1 VTSHMKSVESIDR
14 ANQGNLLWPPIADAV
29 DTFLKRRASKADA
42 YERIWRLI
50 HVWEA
55 ISITLVGAGVA
66 RIRCMPEHAVLFLRC
81 REHLHGRTW
90 NSVTRSFEYYQGAL
104 DGSALA
110 RLNILHEL
118 STTDTTSSSFLTAL
132 KAFLNTECISVSNLV
147 QAWARI
153 CDVPD
158 QAAQAAAIAP
168 RAAMRLLNEFR
179 NRIAHVPFPYDGL
192 DELANAVEE
201 LSEQLFNIE
210 PPPWQGFRDER
221 LESPMC
227 GSLLWRDRV
236 LYGSAHRANQEAADG
251 LQFSY
256 PTSRKT
262 TDKKENWAA
271 EPFALVDSMLRP
283 FVLTRLRAQ
292 ATGVWEF
299 TRFRAEANA
308 VIYHEAPTWQAN
320 VPPPAESEYTTP
332 EAEKEQAEEREI
344 VASASSSVNED
355 HVPEKQ
361 AAANEFEQALRF
373 IRNED
378 YAPAI
383 EYFARLVATRPD
395 YHIGWLRLGHAQREL
410 AMRLRITDAVHAREL
425 FDKSIDSLGHAGEHA
440 HPDRR
445 AHALYERSKA
455 YFQRGRF
462 TESSE
467 DYESALLN
475 AHEAHKIQADA
486 IYDSWI
492 AYLKSHPPRSAA

>member
-1 VTSHMKSVESIDR
+1 MKSIAAIDK
-14 ANQGNLLWPPIADAV
+14 ANQANLLWPPIADAV
-29 DTFLKRRASKADA
+29 DTFLKRRVSSADA

-55 ISITLVGAGVA
+55 ITVTLVGAGVA
-66 RIRCMPEHAVLFLRC
+66 RLRCMPEHGAVLRRC

-104 DGSALA
+104 AGSAIA

-118 STTDTTSSSFLTAL
+118 SGIDPTGSSFLTAL
-132 KAFLNTECISVSNLV
+132 KTFLNSESLSASKLV

-158 QAAQAAAIAP
+158 QAAQSTPIAV
-168 RAAMRLLNEFR
+168 RGGLRLVNEFR

-192 DELANAVEE
+192 GELADAVEE
-201 LSEQLFNIE
+201 VSEQLFNIE
-210 PPPWQGFRDER
+210 PHPWQGFPDER
-221 LESPMC
+221 LESPLC

-236 LYGSAHRANQEAADG
+236 LHGSAHRSNQETTQG

-256 PTSRKT
+256 PTGKKATSKT
-262 TDKKENWAA
+262 EHWPG
-271 EPFALVDSMLRP
+271 EPFAFVDSMLRP

-308 VIYHEAPTWQAN
+308 VIYHEAAEWQENISSPT
-320 VPPPAESEYTTP
+320 ESEYTTP
-332 EAEKEQAEEREI
+332 EAKKEQAEEREI
-344 VASASSSVNED
+344 VASASISSEANEAT
-355 HVPEKQ
+355 EKQ
-361 AAANEFEQALRF
+361 TPADEFEQALRF

-383 EYFARLVATRPD
+383 EYFARLVAVRPD

-410 AMRLRITDAVHAREL
+410 AMRSRTIDPAQAQKL
-425 FDKSIDSLGHAGEHA
+425 FDESIDSFSQATGHAYS
-440 HPDRR
+440 DRQ
-445 AHALYERSKA
+445 AQAFYERSKA
-455 YFQRGRF
+455 YYHRGRF
-462 TESSE
+462 TQSLS
-467 DYESALLN
+467 DYNAALDDAQK
-475 AHEAHKIQADA
+475 AHELHAEPT
-486 IYDSWI
+486 YESWI
-492 AYLKSHPPRSAA
+492 AYLNSHPPRSAA